1 MQGNGLCSPMRAVAG
16 SARRVAI
23 LRAVHDAPPEILE
36 FSPVQLSKWRII
48 FGGLGPTALCALI
61 GGIVVLFPAGRSAA
75 IGLAFYGALYAVMV
89 WPAIGLAVWH
99 RRVAT
104 IRITDDAVEFRGIV
118 RRRLLP
124 RDADLR
130 CLRSAFDNWPANEIL
145 FIVHGGRRRRRIRID
160 SWNWTTPRIREIS
173 GVLRARTRLP
183 SKGKKIEQLVPGAA
197 RYWERSIVKLFAL
210 IFAGCLLAII
220 AVVIVFGFI
229 FPMG

>member
-1 MQGNGLCSPMRAVAG
+1 VQGSGVGSPMRTVAVRK
-16 SARRVAI
+16 SPVAI
-23 LRAVHDAPPEILE
+23 LRAVHDAPSEILE
-36 FSPVQLSKWRII
+36 FGPVQFSKWRII

-75 IGLAFYGALYAVMV
+75 IGLAFSGALYAVMV

-104 IRITDDAVEFRGIV
+104 IRITDDSVEFRGIV

-124 RDADLR
+124 RDENLR
-130 CLRSAFDNWPANEIL
+130 CLRSAFDNWPAYEVL
-145 FIVHGGRRRRRIRID
+145 FIVRGGRRRRRIRID

-173 GVLRARTRLP
+173 GALRARTRLP
-183 SKGKKIEQLVPGAA
+183 SKGKKIEQLVPGAT

-210 IFAGCLLAII
+210 IFAGCSLAII
-220 AVVIVFGFI
+220 AVVIVFGVF

>member
-1 MQGNGLCSPMRAVAG
+1 MLTVAVWMRQ
-16 SARRVAI
+16 VAI
-23 LRAVHDAPPEILE
+23 LRAVCDAPPEILE

-48 FGGLGPTALCALI
+48 FGGLGPTSLCALI
-61 GGIVVLFPAGRSAA
+61 GGIVVLFPAGRSTA

-104 IRITDDAVEFRGIV
+104 IRITDDSVEFRGIV

-124 RDADLR
+124 RDEDLR

-183 SKGKKIEQLVPGAA
+183 SKGKKIEQLVPGAT

-210 IFAGCLLAII
+210 IMAGCFAAL
-220 AVVIVFGFI
+220 VVVVVVFGFI